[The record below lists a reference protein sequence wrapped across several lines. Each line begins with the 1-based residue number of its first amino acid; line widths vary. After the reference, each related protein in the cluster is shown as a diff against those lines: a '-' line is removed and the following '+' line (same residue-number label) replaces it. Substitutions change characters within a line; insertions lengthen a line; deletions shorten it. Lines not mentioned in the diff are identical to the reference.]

1 MANRTYTTR
10 RQSIVDAIVTK
21 LRVIDGSG
29 TYHTNLADNISPR
42 LLFWDEVTEFPAV
55 HISAGREAREYLTGG
70 VKNRFL
76 TVTLRC
82 YVNEEDAVNALDA
95 LLEDVE
101 TVLEENYP
109 GTETLETVQLRL
121 PTALHLMADY
131 HLKNKFYLN
140 VQSSLSMI
148 SNTQE
153 RANRITNSLT
163 LSPRIETK

>member
-101 TVLEENYP
+101 TVLEDNADMTYTDKLGKSQGIQQISVLSIDTDE
-109 GTETLETVQLRL
+109 GVLEPMGVAEIVAEVR
-121 PTALHLMADY
+121 Y
-131 HLKNKFYLN
+131 
-140 VQSSLSMI
+140 
-148 SNTQE
+148 
-153 RANRITNSLT
+153 
-163 LSPRIETK
+163 